1 MMEKRESEAHARLA
15 DVMKEHLPNTFT
27 NFSTA
32 VLIWL
37 FGVLVYL
44 PLAHR
49 IESIEVPLICGLT
62 VLIGFSVFVF
72 RGFDG
77 FRRLLDAG
85 SDVLAYEYR
94 RRREKVKFS
103 IDQLKTVA
111 RCIVYVVSV
120 LIIYGLY
127 SPLLATIYPSLS
139 GLVFIPVILWIF
151 WMIFKSVTTLTTGE

>member
-1 MMEKRESEAHARLA
+1 MMERGESEARARLA
-15 DVMKEHLPNTFT
+15 DVVKEHLPNTFT

-77 FRRLLDAG
+77 FRCLLDAG

-94 RRREKVKFS
+94 RRRKKVKFS
-103 IDQLKTVA
+103 IDQLKTVT
-111 RCIVYVVSV
+111 RCIVYVVAA
-120 LIIYGLY
+120 LIVYGLY
-127 SPLLATIYPSLS
+127 SPLLAAIYPSLS

>member
-1 MMEKRESEAHARLA
+1 MMEKGEAEARARLA
-15 DVMKEHLPNTFT
+15 DAVKKHLPNAFT
-27 NFSTA
+27 NLSTA

-44 PLAHR
+44 PFAYR

-77 FRRLLDAG
+77 FKRLLDAG

-103 IDQLKTVA
+103 VDQLKTVA
-111 RCIVYVVSV
+111 RCIVYVVAV
-120 LIIYGLY
+120 LIVYGLY
-127 SPLLATIYPSLS
+127 SPLLATVYPSLS

-151 WMIFKSVTTLTTGE
+151 WMIFKAVTTLTTSG

>member
-1 MMEKRESEAHARLA
+1 MMERGESEARARLA
-15 DVMKEHLPNTFT
+15 DVVKEHLPNTFT

-77 FRRLLDAG
+77 FR
-85 SDVLAYEYR
+85 
-94 RRREKVKFS
+94 
-103 IDQLKTVA
+103 
-111 RCIVYVVSV
+111 
-120 LIIYGLY
+120 
-127 SPLLATIYPSLS
+127 
-139 GLVFIPVILWIF
+139 
-151 WMIFKSVTTLTTGE
+151 

>member
-1 MMEKRESEAHARLA
+1 MEKGEAEARARLA
-15 DVMKEHLPNTFT
+15 DAVKEHLPNAFT
-27 NFSTA
+27 NLFTA

-44 PLAHR
+44 PAARR

-62 VLIGFSVFVF
+62 VLIGFSVCIF

-103 IDQLKTVA
+103 VDQLKTVA
-111 RCIVYVVSV
+111 RCIVYVVAV

-127 SPLLATIYPSLS
+127 SPLLVAIYPSLS

-151 WMIFKSVTTLTTGE
+151 WMIFKAVTALTTGG